1 MIKKAL
7 IIFSILLFSCINVYG
22 KQYKSI
28 EIFDINKNNV
38 IKNIESSSEI
48 EKQVK
53 NYLQNIKGIYGK
65 FNPIP
70 DKGYMIKIPLDT
82 PIAIQNTWIS
92 SFIDEVIMIFPE
104 NEPPY
109 LMVLDNE
116 ERSIFLSFNGDT
128 NTLLKYLNFNAKN
141 SITLSDFKLKS
152 T

>member
-128 NTLLKYLNFNAKN
+128 NTLLKISKFQC
-141 SITLSDFKLKS
+141 
-152 T
+152 